1 MLITYSLIRG
11 HFRYMSLLVGQ
22 LWIWIPNYSSFFLHP
37 TSLQKV
43 LLKKSMDFSVKTV
56 IELPYLSLLVPV
68 KNEFV
73 TTISPAVHLK

>member
-43 LLKKSMDFSVKTV
+43 PLKKSMDFSVKTV
-56 IELPYLSLLVPV
+56 IELTLRPQCKTFRRLESD
-68 KNEFV
+68 
-73 TTISPAVHLK
+73 